1 MRKSHDRHLNLF
13 WCYNGKPYLE
23 DNLTRAFI
31 TTLSSLNKVQQV
43 NFINW
48 FSGECI
54 STSDDTEITFD
65 LQNPYLDIT
74 NEIKNAKR
82 RVLVGFNPTG
92 KSWGNEE
99 YSILDNIESYKF
111 DKNKLE
117 LNEYEDYLKNKL
129 SLDIKKLKEIDEFEK
144 TYGEKLRDI
153 ILSYLN
159 RGESRPDGWIFIHK
173 NKVLEVVIAIE
184 TKLWDLDPEQLANH
198 CEKCLNISKE
208 EVKYKAFKETFDE
221 LKKMKNKDDN
231 IILEH
236 FLEYMEKTGH
246 YINNDYITRED
257 FDNIVI
263 LNRSN
268 HNSDL
273 QKKVLERK
281 FINYFKNYFKSK
293 EYLDMEIKYNLDKVD
308 LKRRRIFIKEIGQN
322 GLGNIYFDTDF
333 NTEIKTAFF
342 IGTEIGVSSKCH
354 NERFSRKIED
364 ENFLSVLNKLYPK
377 VENSLK
383 QKYERTFDILV
394 RVNQCA
400 YSDYIH
406 LNSGDELCRILDL
419 KRELPF
425 KTQLT
430 KFQCVKILEKYLKEG
445 NKYLEKKVLTL
456 KSRGGDNSIAS
467 NYNTL
472 SYLRFIDYIKQ
483 EYILDIDQKEF
494 NVRFSDILE
503 KHLKG
508 LMTID
513 KMMKYCKII
522 DKNF

>member
-1 MRKSHDRHLNLF
+1 MKKSYDRHLNLF

-31 TTLSSLNKVQQV
+31 TTLSSLNKVQKI

-48 FSGECI
+48 FSGESI
-54 STSDDTEITFD
+54 STSDDMEITFD
-65 LQNPYLDIT
+65 LQNPYLDIN
-74 NEIKNAKR
+74 NEIKSAKK

-99 YSILDNIESYKF
+99 YRILDNIKSYEF
-111 DKNKLE
+111 DKKKLE
-117 LNEYEDYLKNKL
+117 SNGYEDYLKNRL
-129 SLDIKKLKEIDEFEK
+129 SLEMKKLKELDEFEK

-159 RGESRPDGWIFIHK
+159 RGESRPDGWIFIHR
-173 NKVLEVVIAIE
+173 NKKLEVVIAIE

-198 CEKCLNISKE
+198 CEKCLNIPKE
-208 EVKYKAFKETFDE
+208 EVKYKTFKETFDE
-221 LKKMKNKDDN
+221 LKKIKNKDDN
-231 IILEH
+231 MILEH
-236 FLEYMEKTGH
+236 FIEYMEKTGH
-246 YINNDYITRED
+246 YINNASITRED
-257 FDNIVI
+257 FDNIVT
-263 LNRSN
+263 LDSPN
-268 HNSDL
+268 HDSDL

-281 FINYFKNYFKSK
+281 FINYFKNYFESK
-293 EYLDMEIKYNLDKVD
+293 EYSDMKIKYNLDEVD
-308 LKRRRIFIKEIGQN
+308 LKRRRIVIKKIGQN

-342 IGTEIGVSSKCH
+342 IGTEIGVSSKWH
-354 NERFSRKIED
+354 NELFSRKIED
-364 ENFLSVLNKLYPK
+364 KNFMSALDQLYPK
-377 VENSLK
+377 SEDSSK
-383 QKYERTFDILV
+383 EKYERTFDILV

-406 LNSGDELCRILDL
+406 LDSREELGIILNL

-425 KTQLT
+425 KSQLT
-430 KFQCVKILEKYLKEG
+430 KFQCIEILGKYLQED
-445 NKYLEKKVLTL
+445 NKYLEKKVSTL

-467 NYNTL
+467 NYNIL

-494 NVRFSDILE
+494 NVRFSEVLE

-508 LMTID
+508 LMTIND
-513 KMMKYCKII
+513 MILI
-522 DKNF
+522 